1 MALIELK
8 DYVLKAEKTGAG
20 SGIGPLNLALDPGQV
35 YAMKTDSANDAHL
48 FFRGL
53 ATLASPMRGAYRY
66 KGELLFFPDYRRL
79 LHAKKTMGY
88 LTADTALISN
98 RSIRENLALGRA
110 YFHND
115 MSGALDS
122 ETMELCRDFG
132 IDRVLEQ
139 RPASLGSPDNKS
151 AMMVR
156 EIGKKPDILL
166 LEYPEEFCLS
176 EGNTLEVL
184 IETIQ
189 KRLDLGMALVFLT
202 YEEDFSRCFSGKTL
216 EIKAGRV
223 CITDEP
229 KQAVM
234 G

>member
-8 DYVLKAEKTGAG
+8 NYVLKAEKTGAG
-20 SGIGPLNLALDPGQV
+20 SGIGPLNLSLEAGNV
-35 YAMKTDSANDAHL
+35 YALKTDSANDAHL

-53 ATLASPMRGAYRY
+53 ATLVSPSRGTYSY
-66 KGELLFFPDYRRL
+66 KGETLFFPDYRRL

-88 LTADTALISN
+88 LTADTTLISN
-98 RSIRENLALGRA
+98 RTIRENLTLGRA
-110 YFHND
+110 YFYND
-115 MSGALDS
+115 MSGTLDY

-132 IDRVLEQ
+132 IDRVLGQ
-139 RPASLGSPDNKS
+139 RPAGLGVPDNKS

-156 EIGKKPDILL
+156 EIGKNPDILL

-184 IETIQ
+184 IETIH

-216 EIKAGRV
+216 EIREGRV
-223 CITDEP
+223 CITDEI
-229 KQAVM
+229 KQAAM